1 MKNIRKISIGANYKD
16 AMHYVVGN
24 ETLGGRFIIN
34 EITQDKANVFSVW
47 IKNKDNEVF
56 QWKEFTNI
64 PATIEF
70 NIDL

>member
-24 ETLGGRFIIN
+24 DTLGGRYVIS
-34 EITQDKANVFSVW
+34 EITQDSDTYSVW
-47 IKNKDNEVF
+47 IKNKDNEVL
-56 QWKEFTNI
+56 QWKEFKNI
-64 PATIEF
+64 PITIEF